1 LILLDIPAPELDA
14 FEICRRLRS
23 IYALKHIPAAFLTAR
38 NSANYVR
45 AGMLAGGDD
54 SILKPF
60 DPN

>member
-1 LILLDIPAPELDA
+1 LDA